1 MLTVERD
8 VSLAPLTTLG
18 LGGRA
23 RELVRVTSID
33 DLRQALT
40 SASRVLVIGGGSNLV
55 VGDAGWDGLVV
66 QIQIPGVD
74 IREHD
79 DHAIVT
85 AAAGVGWD
93 NFVAQMV
100 SEQLAGVE
108 CLAGIPG
115 LVGATPMQN
124 VGAYGQEVAD
134 TITRVR
140 ALDRRTGELV
150 DFAPDACGFAYRTSR
165 FKGDDRYVIV
175 EVQFRLERSP
185 LSMPLRYAELARA
198 LGVPEGGRAPLDEVR
213 RRVIELRR
221 GKGMVVDP
229 HDPESKSAGSFFTNP
244 IVDAAT
250 FSAFAARLPP
260 DVTPPTWP
268 APNGTTKLS
277 AAWLI
282 ERAGFTKGYTVGRV
296 GISKKHAL
304 ALVNRGDATASEL
317 LALAREIQTTVRDK
331 FGIEL
336 VPEPVIV

>member
-1 MLTVERD
+1 MLAIERD
-8 VSLAPLTTLG
+8 VPLAPLTTLG
-18 LGGRA
+18 VGGPA
-23 RELVRVTSID
+23 RELVRVTSVD
-33 DLRQALT
+33 DLRQALH
-40 SASRVLVIGGGSNLV
+40 SDARVLVIGGGSNLV

-74 IREHD
+74 IRKHV

-93 NFVAQMV
+93 DFVAQMV
-100 SEQLAGVE
+100 REELAGVE

-140 ALDRRTGELV
+140 VVDRRSGDLV
-150 DFAPDACGFAYRTSR
+150 DFAPDACRFAYRTSM
-165 FKGDDRYVIV
+165 FKGNDRYVVV
-175 EVQFRLERSP
+175 EVELRLERSP
-185 LSMPLRYAELARA
+185 LSLPVRYAELARA
-198 LGVPEGGRAPLDEVR
+198 LGIAEGGRAPLDDVR
-213 RRVIELRR
+213 RKVIALRR

-229 HDPESKSAGSFFTNP
+229 DDPESRSAGSFFMNP
-244 IVDAAT
+244 IVDAPT
-250 FSAFAARLPP
+250 FAAFAARLQP
-260 DVTPPTWP
+260 DLTPPSWP

-277 AAWLI
+277 AGWLI
-282 ERAGFTKGYTVGRV
+282 ERAGFAKGYTVGRV

-304 ALVNRGDATASEL
+304 ALVNRGGSTAAEL
-317 LALAREIQTTVRDK
+317 LALAREIQTTVREK
-331 FGIEL
+331 LGIEL